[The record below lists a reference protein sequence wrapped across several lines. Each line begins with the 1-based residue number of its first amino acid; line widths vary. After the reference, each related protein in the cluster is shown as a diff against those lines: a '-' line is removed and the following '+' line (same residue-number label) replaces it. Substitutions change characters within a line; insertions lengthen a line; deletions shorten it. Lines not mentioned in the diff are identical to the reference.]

1 MDNFSFGPRD
11 NSIMQLAYTVTDI
24 EQEMRRYSE
33 LLHVGPWFLIGPFV
47 PPKGRYRGTPT
58 KAHFS
63 LALAYSG
70 ELQVELIQQH
80 DEEPSV
86 FRETL
91 KARGAHGFHHW
102 GIGARDFEKTVAHY
116 RSRGYAEAF
125 SDTAPMGFRVVYF
138 DTSRDLPGMLE
149 VIEMNAAAEQGFHT
163 MYQAAQEWDGETH
176 IVHRIDTKQ
185 PA

>member
-11 NSIMQLAYTVTDI
+11 NSIIQLGYSVADI
-24 EQEMRRYSE
+24 EKEMRRYSE

-70 ELQVELIQQH
+70 EMQVELIQQH

-102 GIGARDFEKTVAHY
+102 GIGVRDFEKAEAHY
-116 RSRGYAEAF
+116 RSLGYAEAF

-163 MYQAAQEWDGETH
+163 MYRAAHEWDGKTH
-176 IVHRIDTKQ
+176 TVHRIETKK